1 MKKLINKQLIQY
13 VKQGNVL
20 YGQKGTDFD
29 DRYFWKNSIRNR
41 FNELY
46 KKKYHN
52 PTAQAMD
59 EAFNK
64 FLTENFATYN
74 NYYYNINKGPGVE
87 YQKRMKLEDSMKAV
101 TGLEGYFRDKN
112 GQLWIYKKK
121 GTEDP
126 NKEFFESYKKNNYYY
141 EKVDQDI
148 RDHKTH
154 IPAKINTA
162 KPVSGKPTEKPVNT
176 EAEANEIYEKV
187 KKEAGIVDTPEG
199 GPEVSEFD
207 PNVTDKKE
215 LFDPNI
221 TDKRE
226 LEESIIHK
234 PTVAPQRQNSSY
246 RLIKRTTPVARPE
259 KMPMMNR
266 SDVRYTL
273 NDITTQSPYFTS
285 DTELV
290 NSLAGTPNDNMF
302 KQALMN
308 RLGMDKWDNTT
319 ALNRL
324 NFLGIKGHIGGSDR
338 KRLRN
343 LINKGTTSNG
353 EIRK

>member
-20 YGQKGTDFD
+20 YGQSGLDFD

-46 KKKYHN
+46 KKKYPY
-52 PTAQAMD
+52 PTTQAMD

-74 NYYYNINKGPGVE
+74 NYYYNIHKGPGIE
-87 YQKRMKLEDSMKAV
+87 HQRRMVLENSMKPIK
-101 TGLEGYFRDKN
+101 GLEGYFRDKN

-121 GTEDP
+121 GTEDQ
-126 NKEFFESYKKNNYYY
+126 NKEYFESYKKNNYYY

-148 RDHKTH
+148 KDHKTH
-154 IPAKINTA
+154 IPAKIDPT
-162 KPVSGKPTEKPVNT
+162 KPISEKHTKESVNDPVDVETESD
-176 EAEANEIYEKV
+176 EIYEKI
-187 KKEAGIVDTPEG
+187 KKEAGITDNPEE
-199 GPEVSEFD
+199 GPEVSDFD
-207 PNVTDKKE
+207 PNVTDR
-215 LFDPNI
+215 
-221 TDKRE
+221 RE

-234 PTVAPQRQNSSY
+234 PAVAPQRQNLNY

-259 KMPMMNR
+259 KMPLMNR

-285 DTELV
+285 DVELV

>member
-20 YGQKGTDFD
+20 YGQSGLDFD

-46 KKKYHN
+46 KKKYPY
-52 PTAQAMD
+52 PTTQAMD

-74 NYYYNINKGPGVE
+74 NYYYNIHKGPGIE
-87 YQKRMKLEDSMKAV
+87 HQRRMKLEDSMKPVA
-101 TGLEGYFRDKN
+101 EGYFRDKD
-112 GQLWIYKKK
+112 GQLWAYKKIGSGNRSK
-121 GTEDP
+121 DSF
-126 NKEFFESYKKNNYYY
+126 NSYKDSSYYF
-141 EKVDQDI
+141 EKVDQDVK
-148 RDHKTH
+148 DHKTH

-162 KPVSGKPTEKPVNT
+162 KPVSEEPAEEPVST
-176 EAEANEIYEKV
+176 DADDIYEKI
-187 KKEAGIVDTPEG
+187 KKEAGITDNPEE
-199 GPEVSEFD
+199 GPAVSEFD
-207 PNVTDKKE
+207 PNVTDR
-215 LFDPNI
+215 
-221 TDKRE
+221 RE

-234 PTVAPQRQNSSY
+234 PAVAPQRQNLNY

-285 DTELV
+285 DVELV